1 MQKRLQ
7 DTFPLASQPS
17 HLAEISSKKT
27 PESSKVLSKNSIS
40 FLGIS
45 LNGGLC
51 WAWTEDTQKEE
62 QAQLQVFWWVL
73 IWFRRRF
80 ACKCDAEPKLPS
92 GCKGK
97 ECVHVTTALI
107 QAGKIKIR
115 AADRRICGYHHQ
127 KGSPT
132 KEQKAECLT
141 KLFLNIRSH
150 PICKLLLL
158 IHKSFAHY
166 LH

>member
-1 MQKRLQ
+1 MEDFAELGQKI
-7 DTFPLASQPS
+7 
-17 HLAEISSKKT
+17 H
-27 PESSKVLSKNSIS
+27 
-40 FLGIS
+40 
-45 LNGGLC
+45 
-51 WAWTEDTQKEE
+51 
-62 QAQLQVFWWVL
+62 
-73 IWFRRRF
+73 RRRS
-80 ACKCDAEPKLPS
+80 KLNYKS
-92 GCKGK
+92 FDEFSSDSEEDLLVNVTLDSNYHLGARGK

-107 QAGKIKIR
+107 RAGKIKIR

-127 KGSPT
+127 KGAPM